1 MDEFK
6 AVIEKHGCTLV
17 GVAHGLVWFTEP
29 VKQSTLVTP
38 EIGFSEERV
47 NNRISEFM
55 AQMEAKGGSNGH
67 TQ

>member
-6 AVIEKHGCTLV
+6 AVIEKFGCKFV

-47 NNRISEFM
+47 NNRIVEFM
-55 AQMEAKGGSNGH
+55 AKMGVERGSNAKS
-67 TQ
+67 Q